1 MLNDLRDEPSRSETR
16 AFQHHRT
23 PTLAFSLVGAS
34 YKNDHYRYMFLTFS
48 ILTFHVTILGLFFIV
63 VRGPKKDVINVNLG
77 VSLGS
82 LRAMIEVA
90 SLALSLLDSCSA
102 NYPLLGS
109 LVLIHHSSL
118 STHSFRVLPVLLFPS
133 EDPLHA
139 VLKSPLLLSNNMP
152 HAERVDFGSI
162 VDLVH

>member
-1 MLNDLRDEPSRSETR
+1 
-16 AFQHHRT
+16 
-23 PTLAFSLVGAS
+23 
-34 YKNDHYRYMFLTFS
+34 MFLTFS

-90 SLALSLLDSCSA
+90 PLALLPLDSCRALHLLLSFLTLESHHILLA
-102 NYPLLGS
+102 NRFG
-109 LVLIHHSSL
+109 
-118 STHSFRVLPVLLFPS
+118 VLPVLILTS
-133 EDPLHA
+133 EDPLNA

-152 HAERVDFGSI
+152 HAERVDVGSI
-162 VDLVH
+162 VDLVHDQINLTILVRVCHLRVTNFQFCFI